1 MAVQPRTNVP
11 VWQRPQDQVKKL
23 THELH
28 LLQSELFRE
37 LAEREQDSNHS
48 NFSPSGAAGE
58 LRELKAAADEIRH
71 VLWLYLE
78 KPAETR
84 PREQTGVGDPDNR
97 RQLAQP
103 GRLQMQGGES
113 SATTMQPGSFF
124 ERLNLVIEGYM
135 QNRGIRA
142 GETRPKS

>member
-1 MAVQPRTNVP
+1 MAVLPRTNVP
-11 VWQRPQDQVKKL
+11 VWQRPLDQVKKL

-28 LLQSELFRE
+28 LLHGELFRE
-37 LAEREQDSNHS
+37 LAEREHGSNYS
-48 NFSPSGAAGE
+48 NFSDSGAAGE
-58 LRELKAAADEIRH
+58 LKELKAAADEIRQ

-84 PREQTGVGDPDNR
+84 PRAQIAVGDPDGR

-103 GRLQMQGGES
+103 GRLQMQGREP